1 MTRDGRRSRAVQ
13 RGGARGAKARRCL
26 AAVVLCVAIGVASDA
41 HAGRRLDAYNK
52 AVLSF
57 NRFVLR
63 YVWEPIG
70 RGYNF
75 VMLKWGQRRVASLF
89 ANLEGTRDIV
99 NSALQGKG
107 GRAGV
112 HGGRF
117 LVNTTIGLVGLF
129 DVGEAWFGWEAPPPE
144 TFDETLGVWR
154 VPLGPYF
161 ILPIFGD
168 SSPRA
173 VVGLA
178 GDFMASPMRWWIPF
192 AGDLSFGLNL
202 AVGAAQYTLQAGNL
216 LASGMP
222 SPRASKAEWDS
233 YRRSRFD
240 FPTYEIGRENFIA
253 DSADR
258 VAE

>member
-1 MTRDGRRSRAVQ
+1 MLECRPARPRVVAFLFLCAV
-13 RGGARGAKARRCL
+13 A
-26 AAVVLCVAIGVASDA
+26 AAVEPPAA
-41 HAGRRLDAYNK
+41 HAHPDGSNK
-52 AVLSF
+52 KILAF
-57 NRFVLR
+57 NRWMLR
-63 YVWEPIG
+63 HAFEPFA

-75 VMLKWGQRRVASLF
+75 VMPKWGQRRVASLF

>member
-1 MTRDGRRSRAVQ
+1 VE
-13 RGGARGAKARRCL
+13 RGVARGPKARRYL
-26 AAVVLCVAIGVASDA
+26 AAVVVCVAVGVASDA

-52 AVLSF
+52 AVLGF
-57 NRFVLR
+57 NRWVLR

-75 VMLKWGQRRVASLF
+75 VMPKWGQRRVTSLF
-89 ANLEGTRDIV
+89 ANLEGTRDII
-99 NSALQGKG
+99 NSALQAKG

-117 LVNTTIGLVGLF
+117 LVNTTIGVAGLF
-129 DVGEAWFGWEAPPPE
+129 DVAESWFGWDAPPPE
-144 TFDETLGVWR
+144 TFDETLGVWK

-178 GDFMASPMRWWIPF
+178 GDFMASPMRWWIPVV
-192 AGDLSFGLNL
+192 ADLSFGANL

>member
-1 MTRDGRRSRAVQ
+1 VERDRSR
-13 RGGARGAKARRCL
+13 GPTARRYL
-26 AAVVLCVAIGVASDA
+26 AAVVVCVVVGVATDV
-41 HAGRRLDAYNK
+41 HAGRRLDAYNRGM
-52 AVLSF
+52 LSF
-57 NRFVLR
+57 NRWMLR

-75 VMLKWGQRRVASLF
+75 VMPKWGQRRVTSLF
-89 ANLEGTRDIV
+89 ANLDGPRDVV
-99 NSALQGKG
+99 NSTLQAKG
-107 GRAGV
+107 RRAGA

-117 LVNTTIGLVGLF
+117 LVNTTIGVAGLF
-129 DVGEAWFGWEAPPPE
+129 DVADEWFGWEAPPPE

-173 VVGLA
+173 LAGLA
-178 GDFMASPMRWWIPF
+178 GDFMTNPMRWWLPF
-192 AGDLSFGLNL
+192 VVDLSFAANL
-202 AVGAAQYTLQAGNL
+202 AVGAGQYTLQSGNL

-240 FPTYEIGRENFIA
+240 FPTYEIGRENFVA